1 MARRDLAR
9 VPDRFVWH
17 PAARVFGPDGHAVVP
32 APLPLPASLPLDGV
46 GAVIGS
52 TDCGA
57 AVAGALARGAAG
69 LPFRVGAVALP
80 APEPGA
86 RPVFETLTSGSTG
99 VPRRIRR
106 SQRSWCAS
114 FAVNAGLFGI
124 GPGVRIAVP
133 GRMEHSLSL
142 YGALEGAC
150 LGAAV
155 HLLAGLRPDAQAREI
170 AARGV
175 EVLYAT
181 PAQLRL
187 MVEAGGG
194 VAWPGLRLVLVGGSK
209 LDAVLRAALAA
220 IAPGAEVRE
229 FYGAAEASF
238 VTLTDARSPEGSVGR
253 PYPGV
258 QVEIRSAGGAVLG
271 DPAVGEVWVRS
282 PYLCDRYGGRGMP
295 ALRKAGWLSV
305 GEMGW
310 MERGELH
317 LAGRAGRMV
326 TVADQN
332 VFPEEI
338 EAFLAGLPGVR
349 RVAVLPKADLMRG
362 HVLVAVIMGDA
373 AREADILRAARARLG
388 ALKAPKAVIWR
399 AEWPELPS
407 GKADLTR
414 IAAEAGL

>member
-1 MARRDLAR
+1 MTRG
-9 VPDRFVWH
+9 VPDRFRWH
-17 PAARVFGPDGHAVVP
+17 PEARLFGPEGREV
-32 APLPLPASLPLDGV
+32 LPLAGV
-46 GAVIGS
+46 AGAVIDPGE
-52 TDCGA
+52 CGA
-57 AVAGALARGAAG
+57 AVAAALARGAAG
-69 LPFRVGAVALP
+69 LPFRVGAVGL
-80 APEPGA
+80 PEPEAGAVA
-86 RPVFETLTSGSTG
+86 RPVFETLTSGSSG

-124 GPGVRIAVP
+124 GPGVRVAVP

-150 LGAAV
+150 LGAEV
-155 HLLAGLRPDAQAREI
+155 HLLAGLRPDGQAREI

-181 PAQLRL
+181 PAQVRL
-187 MVEAGGG
+187 MVEAGGMR
-194 VAWPGLRLVLVGGSK
+194 WPALRLVIVGGSK
-209 LDAVLRAALAA
+209 LDALLRAALASV
-220 IAPGAEVRE
+220 APGAEVRE

-238 VTLTDARSPEGSVGR
+238 VTLGDVGVPGESVGR

-258 QVEIRSAGGAVLG
+258 RIEIRDREGRVLG
-271 DPAVGEVWVRS
+271 PGAVGEVWVRS
-282 PYLCDRYGGRGMP
+282 PYLCDRYASSGIG
-295 ALRKAGWLSV
+295 ALWRAGWLSV

-310 MERGELH
+310 MEGGALF

-362 HVLVAVIMGDA
+362 HVMVAVMVGEV
-373 AREADILRAARARLG
+373 AREAEILRAARARLG
-388 ALKAPKAVIWR
+388 PLKAPKVIVWR
-399 AEWPELPS
+399 GDWPVLAS
-407 GKADLTR
+407 GKPDLAR

>member
-1 MARRDLAR
+1 VAG
-9 VPDRFVWH
+9 VPDRFRWH
-17 PAARVFGPDGHAVVP
+17 RAARIFGPEGREV
-32 APLPLPASLPLDGV
+32 LPVAAGAE
-46 GAVIGS
+46 AVI
-52 TDCGA
+52 DPVRCGE
-57 AVAGALARGAAG
+57 AVAAALARGTAG
-69 LPFRVGAVALP
+69 LPFRVGATGLP
-80 APEPGA
+80 APEAGA
-86 RPVFETLTSGSTG
+86 AGRPVFETLTSGSTG

-124 GPGVRIAVP
+124 GPGCRVAVP

-150 LGAAV
+150 LGAEV

-181 PAQLRL
+181 PAQVRL
-187 MVEAGGG
+187 MVETGG
-194 VAWPGLRLVLVGGSK
+194 ANWPALRRVIVGGSK
-209 LDAVLRAALAA
+209 LDAMLRAALADV
-220 IAPGAEVRE
+220 APDAAVRE

-238 VTLTDARSPEGSVGR
+238 VTLTDAGSSGESVGK

-258 QVEIRSAGGAVLG
+258 RIEIRAADGSVLG
-271 DPAVGEVWVRS
+271 PAAVGEVWVRS
-282 PYLCDRYGGRGMP
+282 PYLCDRYGGSRMP
-295 ALRKAGWLSV
+295 VLRRAGWLSV

-338 EAFLAGLPGVR
+338 EAFLAGLPGVG
-349 RVAVLPKADLMRG
+349 RVAVLPKPDLMRG
-362 HVLVAVIMGDA
+362 HVLVAVMVGDA
-373 AREADILRAARARLG
+373 AQEEEILRAARGRLG

-399 AEWPELPS
+399 ADWPELAS
-407 GKADLTR
+407 GKPDLTQ